1 MRQFLIIII
10 FSIALSAS
18 AQVSVGIRNNRFIN
32 VSYTFSKH
40 YQATLEESVFSES
53 LGLQY
58 LRGYAGY
65 FTEIGMFSIKGSAYF
80 GSTYNRM
87 YYSTGASAYIRL
99 EMPFRLLIDG
109 KFNPHYDSGYG
120 YTTCYYGGLG
130 AVITKNID
138 VMIGYTN
145 IPEYRMP
152 EKRFNVGFDFHV
164 GNLRVFP
171 KLSLNVSSN
180 AGPKSLRPL
189 IDFEYTFNCRKNE

>member
-1 MRQFLIIII
+1 MRQFLLIII

-32 VSYTFSKH
+32 VTYTFREH
-40 YQATLEESVFSES
+40 YQAILEESVFSES

-58 LRGYAGY
+58 LRGYVGY
-65 FTEIGMFSIKGSAYF
+65 ITEEGIFNIKGLAYF

-99 EMPFRLLIDG
+99 KTPFRLLIDG

-120 YTTCYYGGLG
+120 YRTCYYGGIG
-130 AVITKNID
+130 AVITKDIYA
-138 VMIGYTN
+138 MIGYTN

-152 EKRFNVGFDFHV
+152 EERFSVGFDFHV
-164 GNLRVFP
+164 GNLRVVP
-171 KLSLNVSSN
+171 KLSLNVSAN

-189 IDFEYTFNCRKNE
+189 IDFEYTFHCRKN